1 MRRKGRECALQALYQ
16 LDIQGGLGAEDSAEN
31 DLQGSMQAFWGS
43 FESVSL
49 DVQRFAERLVV
60 GVHEHINE
68 LDTLLNNVADNWC
81 VDRMSHI
88 AAGGEIHVE
97 AAHLEKGSARHHVT
111 SLRGSN
117 ASRTASKTK
126 INKLSITAMTT
137 KPVKP
142 SQGACRL
149 ALPCCSNSPSEAEP
163 GGSP

>member
-88 AAGGEIHVE
+88 DRNLLRLATYEILHCVDVPRAASINEAIEIGKRFGNE
-97 AAHLEKGSARHHVT
+97 NSARFVNGI
-111 SLRGSN
+111 LD
-117 ASRTASKTK
+117 K
-126 INKLSITAMTT
+126 IGLD
-137 KPVKP
+137 
-142 SQGACRL
+142 R
-149 ALPCCSNSPSEAEP
+149 EEE
-163 GGSP
+163 